1 MRALP
6 HSLGNGAGLRYNTH
20 YHERPTKRPAN
31 HHPSRHRLPRHRRK
45 SDRNLALAVVIFL
58 VGVGGTAIA
67 LVYGGGAA
75 ALGLVC
81 LLAGA
86 GLFGLVW
93 LILTLIGRWAEK

>member
-1 MRALP
+1 MSRQGTITTMNDQRPPTDYRA
-6 HSLGNGAGLRYNTH
+6 T
-20 YHERPTKRPAN
+20 
-31 HHPSRHRLPRHRRK
+31 RRK

-93 LILTLIGRWAEK
+93 LILTLMGRWAEK

>member
-1 MRALP
+1 MNDRRP
-6 HSLGNGAGLRYNTH
+6 PTDYRR
-20 YHERPTKRPAN
+20 ER
-31 HHPSRHRLPRHRRK
+31 RRF
-45 SDRNLALAVVIFL
+45 DRNLAIAVVIFL

-86 GLFGLVW
+86 GIFGLLW
-93 LILTLIGRWAEK
+93 LILMLMERWVEK

>member
-1 MRALP
+1 MSDQPEDQPTATHPATDYRA
-6 HSLGNGAGLRYNTH
+6 Y
-20 YHERPTKRPAN
+20 
-31 HHPSRHRLPRHRRK
+31 RRK

-58 VGVGGTAIA
+58 VGVGGAAIA

-86 GLFGLVW
+86 GLFGLIW

>member
-1 MRALP
+1 MTGSPSARPPTDYRAM
-6 HSLGNGAGLRYNTH
+6 
-20 YHERPTKRPAN
+20 
-31 HHPSRHRLPRHRRK
+31 RRK

-86 GLFGLVW
+86 GLFGLLW
-93 LILTLIGRWAEK
+93 LILTLMGRWTER

>member
-1 MRALP
+1 MGYPIHAK
-6 HSLGNGAGLRYNTH
+6 LRYNLLAMNDQPN
-20 YHERPTKRPAN
+20 RPPTDYR
-31 HHPSRHRLPRHRRK
+31 RERRK

-86 GLFGLVW
+86 GLFGLLW
-93 LILTLIGRWAEK
+93 LILTLMGRWAER